1 MRHGNRRHSIVLAGS
16 AGALALITAGAGAQT
31 GSMPSGDAPAEPPAP
46 QERETAANQSRSP
59 LSFAITGNAQWV
71 FASDLDGSEGEVSI
85 ARAGADVTAIF
96 AFSRTDRV
104 ILSVGE
110 EFSFYEFSDADVL
123 DSGEDPIGDAS
134 DTSINLTYTTKV
146 SDRWGLTA
154 TAGARFSAETGAE
167 FSDSLVG
174 SGVVIATYDFNDR
187 LTAGGGVLVR
197 TRLEED
203 VLVIPI
209 ATVNWK
215 INDRW
220 TLSNTGG
227 SAGVRF
233 VLAYK
238 HSDAWTL
245 TGDVGFEGREFRL
258 DEDGPIP
265 GGVARDTR
273 LPIALGAR
281 YNPSPKLTFSLR
293 AGAHFLQELEF
304 DDNDGDEVVETDVD
318 PTGFISFMA
327 SLRL

>member
-1 MRHGNRRHSIVLAGS
+1 MPAGVFAQGAPDAARLAPPGESS
-16 AGALALITAGAGAQT
+16 ATVQDSASDVPGASA
-31 GSMPSGDAPAEPPAP
+31 
-46 QERETAANQSRSP
+46 SRSP
-59 LSFAITGNAQWV
+59 LSFAIAGNAQWV
-71 FASDLDGSEGEVSI
+71 FATDLDGSEGEVSI

-110 EFSFYEFSDADVL
+110 EFSFYDFSDSDIL
-123 DSGEDPIGDAS
+123 PSGEDPIDDAS

-146 SDRWGLTA
+146 RDRWGLTT
-154 TAGARFSAETGAE
+154 TAGVRFSAESGADFE
-167 FSDSLVG
+167 DALSG
-174 SGVVIATYDFNDR
+174 SGLVIATYDFSDR
-187 LTAGGGVLVR
+187 LTVGGGVLAR

-203 VLVIPI
+203 LLVIPI
-209 ATVNWK
+209 ATINWK

-227 SAGVRF
+227 SAGVRL

-238 HSDAWTL
+238 HSDAWTF

-281 YNPSPKLTFSLR
+281 YNPLPKVTFSLR
-293 AGAHFLQELEF
+293 AGVHLLQEIEF
-304 DDNDGDEVVETDVD
+304 DDSDGDEISEDDLD